1 MYNKRFIEL
10 TLAVVLWLSV
20 IPGWGQDDVPPAEG
34 DDYITVSG
42 VVRDKQSR
50 KTLEYVNVSVPGS
63 SVGTVTNADGEFSLK
78 IEDAETISA
87 LEISHIGYHNNR
99 IRLDKE
105 HLSGLKIYLTPH
117 ANMLNEIVVYAHN
130 PRLIVEEALRKIP
143 VNYSD
148 KSNMLTGF
156 YRETVQKCRRYIN
169 ISEAVVDV
177 YKTSYE
183 DRTADRDRVQVLKG
197 RRLLSQKA
205 GDTLGVKLAGGPT
218 LSVYVDIVKNQDALL
233 DMETLNYYDFFMEEP
248 VQIDNRRQYVIGFR
262 PRVVLPYAL
271 YYGKLY
277 IDRDKLSFTRAEFS
291 LSMDNKAKAVQAILA
306 KKPYGLR
313 SKPQELS
320 FLVTYK
326 DVDGKTYL
334 NYIRNLIRFKC
345 DWKRKLF
352 STGYT
357 VLSEMVATDREENN
371 VAMIPGK
378 LAFRQKDAFYDKVDE
393 YWNEDFWGSY
403 NIIEPTESL
412 ENAVHKL
419 KKRLR

>member
-1 MYNKRFIEL
+1 MRAHKKQFIEW
-10 TLAVVLWLSV
+10 TLLIVLWLSA
-20 IPGWGQDDVPPAEG
+20 IPGWSQEEVPFAEENT
-34 DDYITVSG
+34 YITVSG
-42 VVRDKQSR
+42 VVKDKQNR
-50 KTLEYVNVSVPGS
+50 RTLEYVNVSVPGS

-78 IEDAETISA
+78 IEDAEMVFA

-99 IRLDKE
+99 VRLDKE
-105 HLSGLKIYLTPH
+105 HLSDLKIYLTPH

-130 PRLIVEEALRKIP
+130 PRFIVEEAIRKIP
-143 VNYSD
+143 VNYSN
-148 KSNMLTGF
+148 KNNMLTGF
-156 YRETVQKCRRYIN
+156 YRETVQKGRRYIN
-169 ISEAVVDV
+169 ISEAIIDV

-183 DRTADRDRVQVLKG
+183 DMTTTRDRVQVLKG
-197 RRLLSQKA
+197 RRLLSQRA
-205 GDTLGVKLAGGPT
+205 SDR
-218 LSVYVDIVKNQDALL
+218 Q
-233 DMETLNYYDFFMEEP
+233 
-248 VQIDNRRQYVIGFR
+248 QYVISFR

-291 LSMDNKAKAVQAILA
+291 LSMDNKVKAVQAILA

-313 SKPQELS
+313 FKPQELS

-326 DVDGKTYL
+326 DVDGKTFL
-334 NYIRNLIRFKC
+334 NYIRNRIRFKC

-371 VAMIPGK
+371 VAIIPGK
-378 LAFRQKDAFYDKVDE
+378 MAFHQKDAFYDKVDE
-393 YWNEDFWGSY
+393 YWSEDFWGSY

-419 KKRLR
+419 KKQSR

>member
-1 MYNKRFIEL
+1 MRAHKKQLIEWIL
-10 TLAVVLWLSV
+10 LVVFWLSV
-20 IPGWGQDDVPPAEG
+20 IPGWSQEKTPFAEENT
-34 DDYITVSG
+34 YITVSG
-42 VVRDKQSR
+42 VVKDKQNR
-50 KTLEYVNVSVPGS
+50 KTLEYVNVSVPGR

-78 IEDAETISA
+78 IEDAEMVFA

-99 IRLDKE
+99 VRLDKE
-105 HLSGLKIYLTPH
+105 HLSDLKIYLTPH

-130 PRLIVEEALRKIP
+130 PRLIVEEAIRKIP
-143 VNYSD
+143 VNYSN
-148 KSNMLTGF
+148 KNNMLTGF
-156 YRETVQKCRRYIN
+156 YRETVQKGRRYIN
-169 ISEAVVDV
+169 ISEAIIDV

-183 DRTADRDRVQVLKG
+183 DMTTTRDRVQVLKG
-197 RRLLSQKA
+197 RRLLSQK
-205 GDTLGVKLAGGPT
+205 V
-218 LSVYVDIVKNQDALL
+218 SRQ
-233 DMETLNYYDFFMEEP
+233 
-248 VQIDNRRQYVIGFR
+248 QYVISFR

-291 LSMDNKAKAVQAILA
+291 LSMDNKVKAVQAILA

-313 SKPQELS
+313 FKPQELS

-326 DVDGKTYL
+326 DMDGKTYL
-334 NYIRNLIRFKC
+334 NYIRNRIRFKC

-357 VLSEMVATDREENN
+357 VLSEMVATDRKENN
-371 VAMIPGK
+371 VAIIPGK
-378 LAFRQKDAFYDKVDE
+378 MAFHQKDAFYDKVDE
-393 YWNEDFWGSY
+393 YWSEDFWGSY

-419 KKRLR
+419 KKQSR